1 MVTHYRA
8 AAPETLRIVPLDAL
22 TLVYHRSS
30 GITHIVDAPV
40 PEILETLGGTVNPPQ
55 QGPPPQGTAAS
66 PTTPGAPVPPTTP
79 NDAPRMGAGGGV
91 IHEVGCVRMGD
102 DPRTSVLDA
111 FCRAHHVPNLFV
123 ADGGPFVSHADKN
136 PTHTIIALA
145 WRTAEYLASE
155 LKKANV

>member
-1 MVTHYRA
+1 MLRFHWKWSDYEINQVKHMRESFRA
-8 AAPETLRIVPLDAL
+8 
-22 TLVYHRSS
+22 
-30 GITHIVDAPV
+30 
-40 PEILETLGGTVNPPQ
+40 ILETIGGTVNPPQ
-55 QGPPPQGTAAS
+55 QFGPPGPAA
-66 PTTPGAPVPPTTP
+66 PTTGTRRSGAAHPP

-102 DPRTSVLDA
+102 DPKTSVLNA